1 MNSRTAARE
10 ENVQRA
16 CRFIARAATDGA
28 ELAVL
33 PEMFH
38 CEYFSHYRYMDYPEP
53 DAGYT
58 TFRIR
63 ASVRSLKLCMTFSA
77 SRRDVIFR

>member
-1 MNSRTAARE
+1 MNSRTATRE

-16 CRFIARAATDGA
+16 CRFISRAATDGA

-38 CEYFSHYRYMDYPEP
+38 CEYFSHYRYMDYPA
-53 DAGYT
+53 AGHRLRH
-58 TFRIR
+58 FPNPRLGAERRISDIQR
-63 ASVRSLKLCMTFSA
+63 GG
-77 SRRDVIFR
+77 